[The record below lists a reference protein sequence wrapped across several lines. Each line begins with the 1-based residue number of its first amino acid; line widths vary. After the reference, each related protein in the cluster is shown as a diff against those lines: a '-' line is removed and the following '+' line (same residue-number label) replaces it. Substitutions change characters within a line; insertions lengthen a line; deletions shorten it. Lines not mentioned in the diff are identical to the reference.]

1 MNECERCQRPMAQE
15 QAACAVCG
23 GAPRLRAMAPEPAAW
38 ATPPDAWGTPPG
50 QAADGAAMKSVH
62 GLGTAVVVLLGL
74 CVVASLIGIAADV
87 HRADVVSS
95 LLDGKDIS
103 QRQLDL
109 ADTRAG
115 AAGALQLTALVATGI
130 TFLVWFKRAYRNGSA
145 FGADL
150 SYSAGWAVGS
160 WFVPFL
166 NLVRPVRIFR
176 AIWQASDPTVDHG
189 VPGAWRLA
197 AVSKLITPWWIAWWI
212 ANAIG
217 RVASSQLRSDNPDT
231 VLGGLHALVAGDAIE
246 IVAAVLLVVLV
257 RQLTARQSTRM
268 AAVPV

>member
-1 MNECERCQRPMAQE
+1 MNECERCQRPMAE
-15 QAACAVCG
+15 AQAACAVCG
-23 GAPRLRAMAPEPAAW
+23 GAARLRAMAPEPAE
-38 ATPPDAWGTPPG
+38 WGTSPG
-50 QAADGAAMKSVH
+50 QVAPRAALQSVN

-74 CVVASLIGIAADV
+74 CVVASLIGIGADL
-87 HRADVVSS
+87 HRASIVSS
-95 LLDGKDIS
+95 LLDGQDIS
-103 QRQLDL
+103 ETQLNL

-115 AAGALQLTALVATGI
+115 AAGALQLTALIATGI

-150 SYSAGWAVGS
+150 PYSAGWAVGS

-197 AVSKLITPWWIAWWI
+197 DVSKLITPWWIAWWT
-212 ANAIG
+212 ANAVG
-217 RVASSQLRSDNPDT
+217 RVASSQLKSDNPDT
-231 VLGGLHALVAGDAIE
+231 VLGGLHTLVAGDALE